1 MTEILVMVVKIEKLQ
16 ISARNDKPG
25 HEKSLAVVIGCLK
38 K

>member
-16 ISARNDKPG
+16 ISAGNDKPG
-25 HEKSLAVVIGCLK
+25 HEKSLAVVIGCHK